1 MFGMMFESV
10 FFNWLSIAA
19 ILACVIYWYST
30 CTFNY
35 WKDRGIPYL
44 KPMPG
49 FGNTRGMFFKISF
62 AEQFKIFYD
71 SFDGKPFCGVFQFRS
86 PILVVRDPNIIK
98 LVMVKDF
105 AYFQDRR
112 VSFNEKKEPLSAH
125 LLNMKGKQWRKLRA
139 KLTPTFTSGKM
150 KMMFNLMKECSEELR
165 NFLEGPA
172 SKNEDLEV
180 KEIMSKFTTDI
191 IGSCV
196 FGLKCNSI
204 KDPNSE
210 FRTMGRKVVEP
221 SLASVIR
228 LMLGILMPKLGIRIL
243 PWEVTQF
250 FISAVRDTIQYRE
263 QHNIVRNDFMQQLIQ
278 LKNEGRVRDD
288 DDEVDKADLKNEVS
302 TNRTKL
308 PERDKSNMADSIVFT
323 DSRLASQAFI
333 FFLAGFETSAT
344 TLSFCLYEL
353 AVNPAIQTKLR
364 EEIDTTLEKFGGQ
377 ITYDAVQGMKYLGQ
391 VIDETLRKHPPA
403 SNINRVVTQPYTIPD
418 TTAEL
423 EKGIRVVIPVY
434 AIHHDPRYYPEP
446 ERFDPER
453 FSDEA
458 KSFRPHFTYLPFGEG
473 PRNCI
478 GMRFGLLQTK
488 VCLTVLLSNFEFNV
502 CEKTKQPLE
511 LNPKSFITSAKG
523 GIWLKISQRSAPK

>member
-1 MFGMMFESV
+1 MMFESV

-19 ILACVIYWYST
+19 ILAYVIYWYST

-44 KPMPG
+44 KPTPG
-49 FGNTRGMFFKISF
+49 FGNTRRMLFKISN

-71 SFDGKPFCGVFQFRS
+71 SCDGKPFCGVFQFRS
-86 PILVVRDPNIIK
+86 PILVVRDPNIIR
-98 LVMVKDF
+98 LIMVKDF
-105 AYFQDRR
+105 AFFQDRR

-125 LLNMKGKQWRKLRA
+125 LLNMRGRQWRKLRA

-150 KMMFNLMKECSEELR
+150 KMMFNLMNECAEELR

-172 SKNEDLEV
+172 SRNEDLEI

-196 FGLKCNSI
+196 FGLQCNSM

-210 FRTMGRKVVEP
+210 FRIMGRKVVEP
-221 SLASVIR
+221 SLNTVIR

-243 PWEVTQF
+243 PWDVTQF
-250 FISAVRDTIQYRE
+250 FISAVRDMIQYRE
-263 QHNIVRNDFMQQLIQ
+263 ENKIVRNDFMQQLIK

-288 DDEVDKADLKNEVS
+288 DDDDDQEDD
-302 TNRTKL
+302 
-308 PERDKSNMADSIVFT
+308 MADSIVFT

-333 FFLAGFETSAT
+333 FFLAGFETSST

-364 EEIDTTLEKFGGQ
+364 EEIDATLEKFGGQ
-377 ITYDAVQGMKYLGQ
+377 ITYDAVQDMKYMGQ
-391 VIDETLRKHPPA
+391 VIDETLRKHPPL
-403 SNINRVVTQPYTIPD
+403 SNINRIVTQPYTIPD

-423 EKGIRVVIPVY
+423 EMGVRVVIPIY

-446 ERFDPER
+446 DRFDPER

-458 KSFRPHFTYLPFGEG
+458 KSFRPHFTFLPFGEG

-488 VCLTVLLSNFEFNV
+488 VGLTVLLSNYEFSV

-511 LNPKSFITSAKG
+511 LNPKSFITTAKG
-523 GIWLKISQRSAPK
+523 GIWLKISHRSAPK

>member
-1 MFGMMFESV
+1 MFCMMFESV

-19 ILACVIYWYST
+19 ILAYVIYWYST

-44 KPMPG
+44 KPTPG
-49 FGNTRGMFFKISF
+49 FGNTGRMFFKISF

-71 SFDGKPFCGVFQFRS
+71 SFDGKPFFGVFQFRS
-86 PILVVRDPNIIK
+86 PILVVRDPELIR

-105 AYFQDRR
+105 PCFQDRR

-125 LLNMKGKQWRKLRA
+125 LLNMRGTQWRSLRT

-150 KMMFNLMKECSEELR
+150 KMMFNLMNECAEELR

-172 SKNEDLEV
+172 SRNEDLEI

-204 KDPNSE
+204 NDPNSE
-210 FRTMGRKVVEP
+210 FRTMGRKVVQP
-221 SLASVIR
+221 SLNTVIR
-228 LMLGILMPKLGIRIL
+228 LLLGILMPKLGIRIL
-243 PWEVTQF
+243 PWDVTQF
-250 FISAVRDTIQYRE
+250 FISAVRDTIEYRK

-278 LKNEGRVRDD
+278 LKDEGRVQDD
-288 DDEVDKADLKNEVS
+288 DDGEDIKKEVPKI
-302 TNRTKL
+302 RRKL
-308 PERDKSNMADSIVFT
+308 SEGDESNMADSIVFT

-333 FFLAGFETSAT
+333 FFLAGFETSST
-344 TLSFCLYEL
+344 TLSFCLHEL
-353 AVNPAIQTKLR
+353 AVNPVIQTKLR
-364 EEIDTTLEKFGGQ
+364 EEIDATLEKFGGQ
-377 ITYDAVQGMKYLGQ
+377 ITYDAVQSMKYLGQ
-391 VIDETLRKHPPA
+391 VIEETLRKHPPL
-403 SNINRVVTQPYTIPD
+403 SNINRIVTQPYTIPD

-423 EKGIRVVIPVY
+423 QKGVRVIIPVY
-434 AIHHDPRYYPEP
+434 AIHHDPQYYPEP
-446 ERFDPER
+446 DRFDPER

-488 VCLTVLLSNFEFNV
+488 VGLTVLLSNYEFGV

-511 LNPKSFITSAKG
+511 LHPKSFITTAKG
-523 GIWLKISQRSAPK
+523 GIWLKMSKRSAPK

>member
-10 FFNWLSIAA
+10 LFNWMSIAA
-19 ILACVIYWYST
+19 ILAYVIYWYST

-35 WKDRGIPYL
+35 WKDKGIPYL
-44 KPMPG
+44 KPAPG
-49 FGNTRGMFFKISF
+49 FGNTRRMFFKISF

-125 LLNMKGKQWRKLRA
+125 LLNMQGNQWRRLRA
-139 KLTPTFTSGKM
+139 KLTPTFTVGKM
-150 KMMFNLMKECSEELR
+150 KMMFSLMNECAEELR
-165 NFLEGPA
+165 NYLEGPA
-172 SKNEDLEV
+172 SRNEDLEV
-180 KEIMSKFTTDI
+180 KEIMAKFTTDI

-196 FGLKCNSI
+196 FGLKCNSL

-221 SLASVIR
+221 SLNGVIR
-228 LMLGILMPKLGIRIL
+228 LLLGILVPQLGIRIL

-250 FISAVRDTIQYRE
+250 FISAVSDTIKYRE

-278 LKNEGRVRDD
+278 LKNEGKVQND
-288 DDEVDKADLKNEVS
+288 DDEVDK
-302 TNRTKL
+302 
-308 PERDKSNMADSIVFT
+308 
-323 DSRLASQAFI
+323 LASQAFI
-333 FFLAGFETSAT
+333 FFLAGFETSST

-353 AVNPAIQTKLR
+353 AVNPSIQTKLR
-364 EEIDTTLEKFGGQ
+364 EEIDVTLEKFGGQ
-377 ITYDAVQGMKYLGQ
+377 ITYDAVQGMRYLSQ

-403 SNINRVVTQPYTIPD
+403 SNINRVVTQPYTIPN

-423 EKGIRVVIPVY
+423 DKGVRVVIPVY

-446 ERFDPER
+446 DRFDPER

-458 KSFRPHFTYLPFGEG
+458 KSLRPHFTYLPFGEG

-488 VCLTVLLSNFEFNV
+488 VGLALLLSNFEFSV

-511 LNPKSFITSAKG
+511 LNPKSFIISAKG
-523 GIWLKISQRSAPK
+523 GIWLKISKRSIPK